1 MKYLIV
7 ALALA
12 SVPAAA
18 QMPQPGTAATGPARQ
33 GVLTDAPVPAN
44 MPPIASNN
52 SPSSVPDRIATSPG
66 TSLAGPANSTPFSAG
81 PTSLLPTNRQGSSTH
96 EPVGIGGATSA
107 SPNLSR

>member
-1 MKYLIV
+1 LKYLIV

-18 QMPQPGTAATGPARQ
+18 QMPQPGTAATGPARP

-44 MPPIASNN
+44 MAPIAANN
-52 SPSSVPDRIATSPG
+52 SPSSVPDRIANSPG
-66 TSLAGPANSTPFSAG
+66 ASPAGPANSSPFSAG
-81 PTSLLPTNRQGSSTH
+81 PTSLEPNNGQGSSTRD
-96 EPVGIGGATSA
+96 PVGTGATSL